1 MKELVRVP
9 PGLRSRIQRLV
20 EYYAKQLGTT
30 EEDARRTVEVA
41 ILTRGVAALEEDRR
55 EAVAG

>member
-20 EYYAKQLGTT
+20 EHYAKQLQTS
-30 EEDARRTVEVA
+30 EEDARRAVELA
-41 ILTRGVAALEEDRR
+41 MLQRGLESLERERR
-55 EAVAG
+55 EAGGA